1 MTRPVVTLIGLMG
14 AGKSKVG
21 RRAADALGR
30 PFVDTDRVVEQ
41 TAGMTVADI
50 FDTEGEQ
57 AFRTRERDAIVE
69 ALAREGAIVSVGG
82 GAVLDPDNV
91 ARMRAAGDV
100 VWLYAE
106 PETLAARLRRSLRR
120 GDRPLLA
127 GTEPVAA
134 LRDLLD
140 RRRQAY
146 AAAATVTLRTDG
158 MEVPESVRLLT
169 DWIREHASAQPPV
182 QTRLRPAD
190 GAAR

>member
-14 AGKSKVG
+14 AGKTKVG
-21 RRAADALGR
+21 RRAADTLGR
-30 PFVDTDRVVEQ
+30 PFVDTDRVVERA
-41 TAGMTVADI
+41 AGMTVSEI

-57 AFRTRERDAIVE
+57 AFRARERAAIAE
-69 ALAREGAIVSVGG
+69 ALTRDGAVVSVGG

-91 ARMRAAGDV
+91 ARIRAAGDV

-106 PETLAARLRRSLRR
+106 PETLAVRLRRSTGR

-140 RRRQAY
+140 RRRPAY
-146 AAAATVTLRTDG
+146 AAAATVTLPTDG
-158 MEVPESVRLLT
+158 MAVAESARLLAE
-169 DWIREHASAQPPV
+169 WIREH
-182 QTRLRPAD
+182 T
-190 GAAR
+190 